1 MQLPIIGVCICPLD
15 LRVEV
20 FAGLQGSPQHC
31 SLWVDPH
38 ILLRPAQQVSDRRGE
53 NTNKL
58 SKVRSRRFVCI
69 PSKDTT
75 TSVHLIPNRGCISI
89 VNIIEAC
96 VEVKLQNI
104 KSLQKFFFVV
114 STMYLSSLVQARPCM
129 SLGTR
134 LVFELHDFLSHANS
148 MPVKHLCSGS

>member
-1 MQLPIIGVCICPLD
+1 M
-15 LRVEV
+15 
-20 FAGLQGSPQHC
+20 QHC

-58 SKVRSRRFVCI
+58 SKVRSKQLVCI

-89 VNIIEAC
+89 INIIEAC

-104 KSLQKFFFVV
+104 KSLQKI
-114 STMYLSSLVQARPCM
+114 
-129 SLGTR
+129 
-134 LVFELHDFLSHANS
+134 FL
-148 MPVKHLCSGS
+148 LFQQCI